1 MNEGQITEAINQVIE
16 TKGIN
21 FLLGSITRH
30 LRSEKKYWE
39 IEGLSDEA
47 RDSLIKLLHQTNLDS
62 ERLMAS

>member
-1 MNEGQITEAINQVIE
+1 MNEGQITEAINHTIE

-21 FLLGSITRH
+21 FLLGCITRH

-39 IEGLSDEA
+39 IEGLSDET
-47 RDSLIKLLHQTNLDS
+47 RESLLKLIHQTNLDS